1 MPLLDLTEV
10 QIQQK
15 RKDLMNEMDFPWVAS
30 EWNKNSKVD
39 LMELCSERRFASVMC
54 QH

>member
-1 MPLLDLTEV
+1 MPDLTEV

-39 LMELCSERRFASVMC
+39 LMELCSERRFASFMC